1 MQIYGASQLHGAQS
15 ISGPHSSSRAYSS
28 GQATSAAAPSDDLQL
43 SEAGQLA
50 SQLNEIPD
58 VRQDLVNSI
67 RASIQAGTYETPER
81 LNGAVNGLL
90 DEIG

>member
-1 MQIYGASQLHGAQS
+1 MQIYGASQLHGAQA
-15 ISGPHSSSRAYSS
+15 ISGPHTSSRTYSSSQTGS
-28 GQATSAAAPSDDLQL
+28 TAAASDDLQL

-50 SQLNEIPD
+50 SQLNDIPD

-67 RASIQAGTYETPER
+67 RAQIQAGTYETPER
-81 LNGAVNGLL
+81 LSGAVSNLL

>member
-15 ISGPHSSSRAYSS
+15 ISGPHTSSRTYAS
-28 GQATSAAAPSDDLQL
+28 GQTTGSAAPADDLQL

-50 SQLNEIPD
+50 SQLSDIPD
-58 VRQDLVNSI
+58 VRQGLVNSI
-67 RASIQAGTYETPER
+67 RAQIQAGTYETPER
-81 LNGAVNGLL
+81 LSGAVSNLL